1 MKLTGGPAFSVS
13 ILDISPRVLEQV
25 QRARARAAKSS
36 GYVIQLPRDVARP
49 WPSGLIAYWNSLG
62 DQVAAEVPPL
72 RPPEIFPGLE
82 TRAVQIR
89 PDVENVA
96 SMLKPGGIL
105 LSNDRLPE
113 LAPASLRLAGV
124 TIVPF
129 DAPGVSARQ
138 VVGWYG
144 KR

>member
-1 MKLTGGPAFSVS
+1 M
-13 ILDISPRVLEQV
+13 
-25 QRARARAAKSS
+25 
-36 GYVIQLPRDVARP
+36 
-49 WPSGLIAYWNSLG
+49 
-62 DQVAAEVPPL
+62 
-72 RPPEIFPGLE
+72 
-82 TRAVQIR
+82 QIR
-89 PDVENVA
+89 PVVVLACEPVDLDIIVQRLDLAPAARFDLIVATNIFVYYDAFEQSLAAENVA

-113 LAPASLRLAGV
+113 LAPGSLRLAGV